1 MDLPLAS
8 HPLPQLPSPPPP
20 PPPLPPTPLPPLPN
34 ADVVASVLIGFFS
47 IFTAPLFIFLVVLTL
62 CGCLKR
68 FFRRRDDHQTPEPD
82 IEIGATN
89 LYHDH
94 RPPSHDFSPRTH
106 DDISQRSVEEKWME
120 VAPSFVFD
128 KSRAEEGGM
137 KGNDECVI
145 CLEDIKDGE
154 ICRVL
159 PECSHVFH
167 KACVGLWL
175 MKKRVCPICR
185 LRVKDTVPNLD

>member
-8 HPLPQLPSPPPP
+8 HPLPQLPSPPAPS
-20 PPPLPPTPLPPLPN
+20 PTPTPSPYPSL
-34 ADVVASVLIGFFS
+34 LIGFFS

-68 FFRRRDDHQTPEPD
+68 FFRRRDGHQTPEPD

-89 LYHDH
+89 LDH
-94 RPPSHDFSPRTH
+94 RPPSHDFSPSTH
-106 DDISQRSVEEKWME
+106 DDISQRPVEEKSMEE

-137 KGNDECVI
+137 KGNNECVI

-167 KACVGLWL
+167 KACVGSWL

>member
-1 MDLPLAS
+1 
-8 HPLPQLPSPPPP
+8 
-20 PPPLPPTPLPPLPN
+20 
-34 ADVVASVLIGFFS
+34 
-47 IFTAPLFIFLVVLTL
+47 
-62 CGCLKR
+62 
-68 FFRRRDDHQTPEPD
+68 
-82 IEIGATN
+82 
-89 LYHDH
+89 
-94 RPPSHDFSPRTH
+94 
-106 DDISQRSVEEKWME
+106 ME

-185 LRVKDTVPNLD
+185 LRVKDTVPNPD